1 MTISLSVSALPE
13 CPVKALVGRSGG
25 ALALLTG
32 TKGGFPRR
40 PGAMMALWPDGT
52 RVGRL
57 GAGCID
63 ADIAAHLDRPGPVT
77 RLIYG
82 QDGPVDL
89 PLPCGG
95 QVQVALLHRPDP
107 DWLSAIWDD
116 RIRRRTGD
124 WSVDLSTGRPDRS
137 GQAAV
142 GEDAFR
148 MVLPPPPALQIH
160 GEGDEAMALK
170 ALALALD
177 LPCPGPDSRLDAFS
191 AVVTLFHDHDR
202 ELPAL
207 ARALGS
213 DAFYIGALGSR
224 RAQAA
229 RLAALQEKGFGP
241 DSLRRLR
248 GPIGVVSPAR
258 DPRLIAASALT
269 EILAAY
275 EALTE

>member
-1 MTISLSVSALPE
+1 MTISAPLSVLPE
-13 CPVKALVGRSGG
+13 CPVKALLARPGG

-32 TKGGFPRR
+32 SSGGFPRR
-40 PGAMMALWPDGT
+40 PGAMMALWPDGM

-63 ADIAAHLDRPGPVT
+63 ADIAAHLDREGPVT
-77 RLIYG
+77 RLVYG
-82 QDGPVDL
+82 KGGPVDL

-95 QVQVALLHRPDP
+95 QVQIALLRRPDA
-107 DWLSAIWDD
+107 DWLSAVWDD

-124 WSVDLSTGRPDRS
+124 WQVNLDSGRICRADPGDS
-137 GQAAV
+137 AKG
-142 GEDAFR
+142 FR
-148 MVLPPPPALQIH
+148 MVLPPPPAIQIH
-160 GEGDEAMALK
+160 GEGDEAQ
-170 ALALALD
+170 ALASLVQALD
-177 LPCPGPDSRLDAFS
+177 LPCLGSDSRLDSHS

-207 ARALGS
+207 GRALAS
-213 DAFYIGALGSR
+213 EAFYIGALGSR

-229 RLAALQEKGFGP
+229 RLAALREAGH
-241 DSLRRLR
+241 DEAALARLR
-248 GPIGVVSPAR
+248 GPIGVTAPAR

-275 EALTE
+275 EALTA

>member
-1 MTISLSVSALPE
+1 MISAPIAAASD
-13 CPVKALVGRSGG
+13 CPVKSLLRRPDG
-25 ALALLTG
+25 ALAMLTASQ
-32 TKGGFPRR
+32 GGFPRR
-40 PGAMMALWPDGT
+40 PGAMMALWPDGM

-77 RLIYG
+77 RLTYG
-82 QDGPVDL
+82 VGGPVDL

-95 QVQVALLHRPDP
+95 SVQIALIHRPDP
-107 DWLSAIWDD
+107 DWLGAIWDD
-116 RIRRRTGD
+116 RIRRRTGR
-124 WSVDLSTGRPDRS
+124 WCVNLGTGTACRADQPDELDF
-137 GQAAV
+137 ALT
-142 GEDAFR
+142 
-148 MVLPPPPALQIH
+148 LPPPPAFQIH
-160 GEGDEAMALK
+160 GEGDESQALS
-170 ALALALD
+170 ALVTALD
-177 LPCPGPDSRLDAFS
+177 LPLLGQEARPDAHS

-207 ARALGS
+207 TRALNS

-224 RAQAA
+224 RARDA
-229 RLAALQEKGFGP
+229 RHAALQALGITEAQ
-241 DSLRRLR
+241 LARLR

-275 EALTE
+275 EALTA